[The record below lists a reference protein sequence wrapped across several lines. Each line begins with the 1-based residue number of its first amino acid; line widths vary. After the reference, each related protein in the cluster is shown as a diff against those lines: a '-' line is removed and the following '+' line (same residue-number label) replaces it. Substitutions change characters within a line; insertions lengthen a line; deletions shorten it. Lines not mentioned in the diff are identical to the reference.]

1 MIIIRVIAFI
11 VIVNALVLFR
21 ILNLCSFFSYQML
34 YYQLQELES
43 LLAEKDLASEMDAD
57 KISDLEKEVQNHAKT
72 IEELESELESTK
84 SASETN
90 RELTEAQEKMQH
102 LMSMNENFQTL
113 NSELIRQVAELRK
126 QQHAIAASENT

>member
-11 VIVNALVLFR
+11 VIANALALFL